1 MGVDPELMNVIA
13 QRASSVIVGRQVSIE
28 VLLNEDAV
36 HLPTLQETLEGTNT
50 KRIETEDPGAAQVG
64 QTPQPSVRSLRNI
77 INTNILDEAT
87 HKTLFQAIR
96 KIQSQAEESID
107 TQNTTP
113 SRRCCCP
120 LRSWK
125 NWKREAVSLK
135 QEWLQTLIFR
145 RRHWQQQRL
154 SRSNSKQTCL
164 K

>member
-96 KIQSQAEESID
+96 KIQSQAEE
-107 TQNTTP
+107 NTTP

-125 NWKREAVSLK
+125 N
-135 QEWLQTLIFR
+135 
-145 RRHWQQQRL
+145 
-154 SRSNSKQTCL
+154 
-164 K
+164 